1 MTDCIENNHEAKA
14 AMNHTTNYWL
24 PEKDSEIV
32 IPYWAILLVL
42 AVLVLLALWFVKR
55 RKP

>member
-1 MTDCIENNHEAKA
+1 
-14 AMNHTTNYWL
+14 MNHTTNYWL